1 MLENLFGTSAKVR
14 GRLFAHKESESSAP
28 DTLDETLPI
37 YKIYKIYNR
46 RQPAW
51 EWQVGV
57 NLL

>member
-1 MLENLFGTSAKVR
+1 MMDRWIVFGGYVAYK
-14 GRLFAHKESESSAP
+14 LCK
-28 DTLDETLPI
+28 I
-37 YKIYKIYNR
+37 YKIYKSYKVYKIYNR